1 MKNICMVQSGSF
13 LLGISE
19 QDILGRMPWAE
30 AVPLL
35 RQDGGAVVQLGALLA
50 RQPGGIPMPD
60 AVCLELRGV
69 FLVVEQIAATGVEL
83 LNPPGPLP
91 PACPRLAA
99 RLCPQVTIWG
109 EMPVLLLDLAQLLP
123 IAEELGE
130 GIGMVVMP
138 EEEAAAFCRG
148 GSRTAPTADE
158 TADEEP
164 DDEFFA
170 EITEPNEAAETE
182 AQPHAVDEELP
193 AATDDEPEEEEL
205 AFLDKKE
212 SVVEPE
218 SEEAEPAGEGPCVC
232 PADQEEVKP
241 QQEPPPSLE
250 RQKEE
255 SAAIDEE
262 TFKKVMAWTVACFK
276 RRQPGE
282 ELRLGIEQLPP
293 DLAVLVREKGLS
305 SSIIQYLID
314 QIVLRCQDSAGRK
327 TPDGKKYAG

>member
-1 MKNICMVQSGSF
+1 MKNICIVQGGSF

-50 RQPGGIPMPD
+50 RQPGGTPPPD

-69 FLVVEQIAATGVEL
+69 FLVVDQIAAVGVEL
-83 LNPPGPLP
+83 INPPGPLP

-109 EMPVLLLDLAQLLP
+109 DTPVLLLEPAQLLP
-123 IAEELGE
+123 VAEELGG
-130 GIGMVVMP
+130 GIGMAALP
-138 EEEAAAFCRG
+138 EEFCRG
-148 GSRTAPTADE
+148 GSRTASTADE

-164 DDEFFA
+164 ENEFFT
-170 EITEPNEAAETE
+170 EKITEPKEAAETE
-182 AQPHAVDEELP
+182 AQPPAVDDELP
-193 AATDDEPEEEEL
+193 AATDEKRL
-205 AFLDKKE
+205 AFLDE
-212 SVVEPE
+212 EEPVVEPE
-218 SEEAEPAGEGPCVC
+218 SEDVKPVGEAPCAC
-232 PADQEEVKP
+232 PSDQEEVKP
-241 QQEPPPSLE
+241 QPEPPPSPE

-276 RRQPGE
+276 RRQPDE

-293 DLAVLVREKGLS
+293 ELAALVRKKGLS

-314 QIVLRCQDSAGRK
+314 QIVLRCQDSASRK

>member
-1 MKNICMVQSGSF
+1 MKNICIVQGGSF

-35 RQDGGAVVQLGALLA
+35 RQDGGPVIQLGALLA
-50 RQPGGIPMPD
+50 RQPGGTPPPD
-60 AVCLELRGV
+60 ALCLELRGV
-69 FLVVEQIAATGVEL
+69 FLVVDQIAADGVAL

-123 IAEELGE
+123 VAEELGE

-138 EEEAAAFCRG
+138 EEFCRG
-148 GSRTAPTADE
+148 GSRTASTADE

-164 DDEFFA
+164 EDEFFA
-170 EITEPNEAAETE
+170 EITEPNEAA
-182 AQPHAVDEELP
+182 
-193 AATDDEPEEEEL
+193 ATDDEPEEEPR
-205 AFLDKKE
+205 AFFDEKE

-218 SEEAEPAGEGPCVC
+218 SEEAEPVEEGPCVC
-232 PADQEEVKP
+232 PSDQEEVKP
-241 QQEPPPSLE
+241 QPEPPPSLE

-262 TFKKVMAWTVACFK
+262 TFKKVMMWTVARFK
-276 RRQPGE
+276 QRKTGE
-282 ELRLGIEQLPP
+282 ELRLGIEQLPS
-293 DLAVLVREKGLS
+293 DLAALVQEKGLS

-314 QIVLRCQDSAGRK
+314 QIVLRCQESAGRK

>member
-1 MKNICMVQSGSF
+1 MKNICIVQGGSF

-35 RQDGGAVVQLGALLA
+35 RQDGGPVIQLGALLA
-50 RQPGGIPMPD
+50 RQPGGIPPPD

-69 FLVVEQIAATGVEL
+69 FLVVDQIAADGAAL

-123 IAEELGE
+123 VAEELGE
-130 GIGMVVMP
+130 GIGMVAMP

-148 GSRTAPTADE
+148 GSRTAHAADE
-158 TADEEP
+158 TPDEEP
-164 DDEFFA
+164 ENEFFA
-170 EITEPNEAAETE
+170 ERTEPNEAAETE
-182 AQPHAVDEELP
+182 AQPPAVDEELP
-193 AATDDEPEEEEL
+193 AATDEERL
-205 AFLDKKE
+205 AFLDE
-212 SVVEPE
+212 EEPVVEPE
-218 SEEAEPAGEGPCVC
+218 SEEAEPVGEGPCVC
-232 PADQEEVKP
+232 PSDQEEVKP
-241 QQEPPPSLE
+241 QPEPPPSLE

-262 TFKKVMAWTVACFK
+262 TFKKVMTWTVARFK
-276 RRQPGE
+276 QRKAGE
-282 ELRLGIEQLPP
+282 ELRLGIEQLPS
-293 DLAVLVREKGLS
+293 DLAALVQEKGLS

-314 QIVLRCQDSAGRK
+314 QIVLRCQESAGRK

>member
-1 MKNICMVQSGSF
+1 MKNICIVQGGSF
-13 LLGISE
+13 LLGISK

-35 RQDGGAVVQLGALLA
+35 RQDGGPVVQLGALLA
-50 RQPGGIPMPD
+50 RQPGGTPPPD

-69 FLVVEQIAATGVEL
+69 FLVVDQIAADGVAL

-123 IAEELGE
+123 VAEELGE
-130 GIGMVVMP
+130 GIGMVLMP
-138 EEEAAAFCRG
+138 EEFCRG
-148 GSRTAPTADE
+148 GSRTAPTA

-164 DDEFFA
+164 ENEFFA
-170 EITEPNEAAETE
+170 EITKPNEAAKTE
-182 AQPHAVDEELP
+182 AQPPAVDEELP

-205 AFLDKKE
+205 AFFDEEK

-218 SEEAEPAGEGPCVC
+218 SEEAEPVEEGPCVC
-232 PADQEEVKP
+232 PSDQEEVTP
-241 QQEPPPSLE
+241 QPEPPPSLE

-262 TFKKVMAWTVACFK
+262 TFKKVMTWTVARFK
-276 RRQPGE
+276 QRKTGE

-293 DLAVLVREKGLS
+293 DLAALVQEKGLS

-314 QIVLRCQDSAGRK
+314 QIVLRCQESAGRK